1 MVKKQ
6 NKGLTEMTE
15 SSSENLDDP
24 HTEGMIAEKQGK
36 TGKGKTFV
44 FSFFQPEVMWC
55 RFSCTHCPWA

>member
-24 HTEGMIAEKQGK
+24 HTEGMIAEK
-36 TGKGKTFV
+36 
-44 FSFFQPEVMWC
+44 
-55 RFSCTHCPWA
+55 